1 MTQVDG
7 IHIVG
12 KRIIHYI
19 CIKDIGR
26 SVETVTPYSSIIPV
40 INSVSIT
47 AEVDI
52 WDPSESEEEVIMLSR
67 SSNTMIDGA
76 LSKASDT

>member
-1 MTQVDG
+1 M
-7 IHIVG
+7 G
-12 KRIIHYI
+12 KRIINYI
-19 CIKDIGR
+19 YVKDVGR
-26 SVETVTPYSSIIPV
+26 SVETVTPYSSMIPV

-52 WDPSESEEEVIMLSR
+52 WDPSESVEEVIILSR

-76 LSKASDT
+76 LSKASDI